1 MGTLLS
7 EVSMGLGSAYA
18 SYLVKII
25 MYGAVAALGIY
36 AGIKLRKNKNDKESK
51 EKQV

>member
-1 MGTLLS
+1 MEALLS

-25 MYGAVAALGIY
+25 MYTAVAAIGIF
-36 AGIKLRKNKNDKESK
+36 AGIKLRKNKNKKQSE
-51 EKQV
+51 EKK